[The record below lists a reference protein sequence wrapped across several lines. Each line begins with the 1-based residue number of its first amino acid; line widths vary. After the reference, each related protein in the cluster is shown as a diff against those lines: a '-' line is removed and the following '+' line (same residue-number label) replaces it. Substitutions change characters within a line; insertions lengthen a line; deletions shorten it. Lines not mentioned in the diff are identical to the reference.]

1 MLESQDKQEKKY
13 KYKKMISLKT
23 KQNKAFDALKE
34 TLSLKNKMQTPKV
47 LKVVLSSGT
56 GSFKDKN
63 KNKVVE
69 DRLTKISGQ
78 KVMLKVAKNSVAT
91 FKVREGDPVGYQ
103 VTLRGHRM
111 FDFLDKLV
119 YIALPRTKDFRGL
132 SVHAIDNMGNFTI
145 GIKENSVFP
154 EASDEELKDVFGLA
168 ITIVTNVK
176 DKNSAKTYFEY
187 LGFPFKKGED
197 VKRIKGKKSKTA

>member
-1 MLESQDKQEKKY
+1 
-13 KYKKMISLKT
+13 MISLKE
-23 KQNKAFDALKE
+23 KQNKAFEALKE
-34 TLSLKNKMQTPKV
+34 SMGLKNKMQTPKV

-78 KVMLKVAKNSVAT
+78 KVMLKVAKKSVAT

-103 VTLRGHRM
+103 VTLRGQRM
-111 FDFLDKLV
+111 FDFLNKLV

-132 SVHAIDNMGNFTI
+132 TTHAIDNMGNFTI
-145 GIKENSVFP
+145 GMKENSVFP
-154 EASDEELKDVFGLA
+154 ESSDEELKDVFGLA
-168 ITIVTNVK
+168 VTIVTNIK
-176 DKNSAKTYFEY
+176 DKNSAKTFLEY
-187 LGFPFKKGED
+187 LGFPFKKGEET
-197 VKRIKGKKSKTA
+197 KRLKGKRKKKI